1 MSTVPGPASGVSAR
15 PARRRLI
22 IIVAA
27 IVVALDAATKVAA
40 DHFLAHRGVVHLGG
54 VLDLELYR
62 NHAGPRNTL
71 RGHPVLVSVVAIV
84 AVGAIAVVATRVR
97 TRSSA
102 IAVGL
107 LLGGGA
113 GNVLDRLIHA
123 PGPLR
128 GGVIDWLRPAWSSG
142 SMNLADLSITAA
154 IVVAL
159 IAAARSWTGDKG
171 GAGGLAEGVRGQPS
185 APAP

>member
-1 MSTVPGPASGVSAR
+1 MRRALTP
-15 PARRRLI
+15 RRLAVV
-22 IIVAA
+22 VAA
-27 IVVALDAATKVAA
+27 IVVALDAITKAA
-40 DHFLAHRGVVHLGG
+40 AAHFLAHRGVVHVGG

-71 RGHPVLVSVVAIV
+71 RGHPVLVSLIAIAAV
-84 AVGAIAVVATRVR
+84 AVIAAVAAHVR

-107 LLGGGA
+107 LLGGGI
-113 GNVLDRLIHA
+113 GNVLDRVIRS

-154 IVVAL
+154 VLVVV
-159 IAAARSWTGDKG
+159 ITAARSWRRARPPSDD
-171 GAGGLAEGVRGQPS
+171 ANPPLPQPCRGV
-185 APAP
+185 